1 GSVVQ
6 RLANLTPHRKARDG
20 AAMAPPGLVQVLASA
35 FTPHREARPSPNCA
49 GASEPHPPD
58 DHGEPTYM
66 STQMSSPLPLSLS
79 SPPSSSFC
87 RSSSPLFPLL
97 RRRRS
102 LPSAPTAVL
111 SRPARADGCQGW
123 PLFSGH
129 PLRGLRPLQQSS
141 TTAGLIGRVDYTP
154 VCYLSLSVSERYS
167 DHGCG
172 FWQVLLRSP
181 WPVR

>member
-1 GSVVQ
+1 VSVVK
-6 RLANLTPHRKARDG
+6 RLANLTPRSKTRNG
-20 AAMAPPGLVQVLASA
+20 AAVAPPGLAHVLAPA
-35 FTPHREARPSPNCA
+35 FTPHREARPPPNCA
-49 GASEPHPPD
+49 GTSDPHPPND
-58 DHGEPTYM
+58 DGEPTYM
-66 STQMSSPLPLSLS
+66 STQMSSPPPPSFFFSFFLSPLSFVR
-79 SPPSSSFC
+79 P
-87 RSSSPLFPLL
+87 
-97 RRRRS
+97 RRRLS
-102 LPSAPTAVL
+102 SAPTAVL

-154 VCYLSLSVSERYS
+154 VSYLSLIRLRVSARYS

-172 FWQVLLRSP
+172 FWQVLRRSP